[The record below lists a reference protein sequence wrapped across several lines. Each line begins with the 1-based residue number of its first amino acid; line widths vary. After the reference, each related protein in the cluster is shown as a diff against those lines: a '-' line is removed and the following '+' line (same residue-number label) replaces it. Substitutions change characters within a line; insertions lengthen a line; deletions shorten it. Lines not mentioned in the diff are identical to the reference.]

1 MRAVD
6 TRIHKSSQIIGLSIL
21 AVVEVPLPLRDTGL
35 DGSPAVDAVGHG
47 CHVRQNRPRE
57 CEVGHTTGN

>member
-1 MRAVD
+1 MRAND
-6 TRIHKSSQIIGLSIL
+6 TWMHKSGQIIGLS
-21 AVVEVPLPLRDTGL
+21 VVVVPLPLPLCDTGL